1 MNKINR
7 TKIPECLRE
16 KAEEWTA
23 DLIEKRKTKAR
34 YWYWHKYKKQKVS
47 QLLSEELSEMTNFHC
62 SFCGIYPLKQFAGG
76 RSIDH
81 FKPKTKFPEKAFDWN
96 NLFISCSDCQNIKG
110 GNFPDIEPIKPDNPN
125 YNFDYWFKINW
136 ENNFIIPNT
145 LRTLSEQNIAQ
156 KTINWLG
163 LNKGERPD
171 ARNDEL
177 EKYRS
182 SDISNVQK
190 WSYPYFLER
199 A

>member
-7 TKIPECLRE
+7 TEIPECLRE

-23 DLIEKRKTKAR
+23 SLIEKRKTKPR
-34 YWYWHKYKKQKVS
+34 YWYWHKYKTQKVEHILTP
-47 QLLSEELSEMTNFHC
+47 LLSKMTGFHC
-62 SFCGIYPLKQFAGG
+62 SYCGVYPLKQNVGG

-81 FKPKTKFPEKAFDWN
+81 FKPKVDFPEYAFDWK
-96 NLFISCSDCQNIKG
+96 NLFIACPNCQSNKRSD
-110 GNFPDIEPIKPDNPN
+110 FPDIKPVKPDHSD
-125 YNFDYWFKINW
+125 YNFDFWFKINW

-145 LRTLSEQNIAQ
+145 LRSVEEQNIAQ
-156 KTINWLG
+156 KTIDWFG
-163 LNKGERPD
+163 LNNGERPD

-177 EKYRS
+177 EKYKNS
-182 SDISNVQK
+182 LVTDVKK